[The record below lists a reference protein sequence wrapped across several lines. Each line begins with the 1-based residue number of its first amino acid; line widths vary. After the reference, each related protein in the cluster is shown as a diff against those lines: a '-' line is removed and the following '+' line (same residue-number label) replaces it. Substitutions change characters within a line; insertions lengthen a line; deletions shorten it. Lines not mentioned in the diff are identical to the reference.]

1 MPYTLE
7 ELQAG
12 FQHYQDTVQRAAD
25 SGDWNLFV
33 DLFTEDATYSEH
45 CYGSFDGREQIRR
58 WALRTMTAFPGNV
71 MPSFPVAWSVLDPE
85 RGWIVCEV
93 RNLLRDPG
101 DASLHE
107 ASNYTRLHYAGP
119 NAAGEHCFSFEEDV
133 YNPAKFQQAVIGW
146 AVVADRCGTLPADGR
161 AWLDAFAPGWQ
172 RQSV

>member
-1 MPYTLE
+1 MFSRE

-33 DLFTEDATYSEH
+33 DLFTDDATYSEH
-45 CYGSFDGREQIRR
+45 CYGSFEGREQIRR

-71 MPSFPVAWSVLDPE
+71 MPAFPVVWSVLDPE

-101 DASLHE
+101 DGSPHE
-107 ASNYTRLHYAGP
+107 ASNYTRLFYAGD
-119 NAAGEHCFSFEEDV
+119 GMFSFEEDV
-133 YNPAKFQQAVIGW
+133 YNPAKFQQAVVGW
-146 AVVADRCGTLPADGR
+146 ARVADAHGTLPADGR
-161 AWLDAFAPGWQ
+161 AWLDAFAPGWDGPAA
-172 RQSV
+172 

>member
-1 MPYTLE
+1 MFSRD

-45 CYGSFDGREQIRR
+45 CYGSFVGREQIRR
-58 WALRTMTAFPGNV
+58 WALRTMSAFPGNV

-85 RGWIVCEV
+85 RGWIVCEI

-101 DASLHE
+101 DGSVHE
-107 ASNYTRLHYAGP
+107 ASNYTRLHYAGR
-119 NAAGEHCFSFEEDV
+119 NGADDAMFSFEEDV
-133 YNPAKFQQAVIGW
+133 YNPAKFQQAVVAW
-146 AVVADRCGTLPADGR
+146 ARVADAHGTLPADGR
-161 AWLDAFAPGWQ
+161 AWLDAFAPGWN
-172 RQSV
+172 VPAG

>member
-1 MPYTLE
+1 MAYTRA

-45 CYGSFDGREQIRR
+45 CYGSFTGREQIRR

-101 DASLHE
+101 DGSAHE
-107 ASNYTRLHYAGP
+107 ASNYTRLFYAGD
-119 NAAGEHCFSFEEDV
+119 GMFSFEEDV
-133 YNPAKFQQAVIGW
+133 YNPAKFQQAVVGW
-146 AVVADRCGTLPADGR
+146 ARVADEHGTLPADGR
-161 AWLDAFAPGWQ
+161 PWLDAFAPGWNAPAA
-172 RQSV
+172 